1 MSSFSE
7 RRALVLWCVVERSRG
22 RRSCRPIA
30 WRAARRRIAKSA
42 MAASPPPAARSTA
55 RKQASSAGAYAA
67 LPRAL
72 VGEHHGRTPLYLV
85 VVYVLFK
92 WALPALAALTP
103 PGINPREVIRVA
115 DDDALAGWYER

>member
-1 MSSFSE
+1 M
-7 RRALVLWCVVERSRG
+7 ARG
-22 RRSCRPIA
+22 KKEN
-30 WRAARRRIAKSA
+30 AKSA

-103 PGINPREVIRVA
+103 PGIDPREVIRVA
-115 DDDALAGWYER
+115 DDDALAGWKTGDCVRGKHRIHVIIITFPCDDD